1 MSAYRQLWVEGALLN
16 KQELYSYLEK
26 LAASHTI
33 CQKSSKNTYPI
44 PRMMDNFNA
53 IKEVYN
59 ILNEN
64 VKNKV
69 QIHPAGE
76 WLLDNFYAIEE
87 VVKSIEKEMTL
98 KKYKKFVGLSKGKY
112 QGFARIYVLA
122 SQIVNYT
129 ENKINREVLEESL
142 KAYQTKKNL
151 SMDEIWNIGIFM
163 QIAIIENIRQIAEN
177 IYISQ
182 YEKIRVES
190 IIERLVERKP
200 KKERKYNTYKGS
212 KNIKIKMYDIKYPFV
227 EYLSYKLKKY
237 GKKTE
242 NFLNILEE
250 EVEKT
255 GTSVSEITKRE
266 HFEIAINKISIGN
279 AITSIKKLQRI
290 NFLEIFEKINK
301 VEEILKLD
309 PAKVYDKMD
318 FKTKENYRNAIK
330 EISKKTKISEMYISK
345 KILELATNA
354 YEKNDKSKKSHIGY
368 YLQNEN
374 MNILLE
380 KLQCKEQ
387 KKFSESK
394 KVKLYISTI
403 FLFTIIISAVFANY
417 YPQSNQKMWIKVIT
431 FFILLIPIS
440 EIVIQVIQYILSKI
454 VKPKTIP
461 KLNFENGIPENESTF
476 VIIPT
481 IVDSKEKVKQ
491 MLKNLEIDYL
501 ANKSQNLYFCLL
513 GDCKQSDK
521 EIEDYDV
528 DVIRAGIEETERLN
542 KKYTNLKFP
551 IFHFIYRKRKWNESE
566 NAYLGWERKRGA
578 ITDFTD
584 FLLNNLSENDI
595 QEKFEINTISE
606 LKKQIPKIKYI
617 ITLDADTDLTLNSAY
632 ELVGTMAHILNKP
645 EVENGKIVSGYG
657 LIQPRVGINL
667 DITYKSWFTKIF
679 AGMGGIDSYA
689 NAISDT
695 YQDNFGEGIFTGKGI
710 FNLKMYSKILKNE
723 IPENTV
729 LSHDLL
735 EGNYLRCGLATDVLI
750 MDGYPTKFSSFITRL
765 SRWIRGDWQ
774 ILKWLKNKKLNLL
787 SKFKIFDNLRRSMLE
802 ISEAFAIIYF
812 TVIGKIY
819 NISIICPLIVLVLT
833 IVFPYLLEILNNII
847 FKREGEQTQKTFTP
861 KLDGYIGAIC
871 RGIITFLV
879 FPFKMW
885 ISLKAITK
893 TLYRL
898 IISKKHLLEWM
909 TSEEAE
915 KNSKDD
921 ILNYYK
927 MMLFNV
933 ISGIITILFL
943 KNTFG
948 VIAGISWVISPLI
961 MWVISKEI
969 RKTKPK
975 DKLNKNEIIYVTDV
989 AKRTFNYFY
998 DNLNEQNNYLIPDN
1012 YQEDRKKL
1020 YVDRTSSTNIGLSIM
1035 AIMAGY
1041 DLKFISLEETN
1052 SIFSK
1057 IIDTVWNL
1065 KKWNGHLYNWYNI
1078 KTLEPLIPEYIS
1090 TVDSGNFIG
1099 YLYVLKAFLEN
1110 QKNEELQEL
1119 ILKVNN
1125 LIDNTDFSKLY
1136 SNEHRLFSI
1145 GFNVQDRKTY
1155 RFLL

>member
-16 KQELYSYLEK
+16 KQELYGYLEK

-33 CQKSSKNTYPI
+33 CSKSNKNTYPI
-44 PRMMDNFNA
+44 PRMMENYNA

-200 KKERKYNTYKGS
+200 KKERKYNTFKDS

-345 KILELATNA
+345 KLLELATNA
-354 YEKNDKSKKSHIGY
+354 YEKNDKSKESHIGY

-387 KKFSESK
+387 KILSENK
-394 KVKLYISTI
+394 KVKLYISAI
-403 FLFTIIISAVFANY
+403 ILFTIIISAVFANY
-417 YPQSNQKMWIKVIT
+417 YPQNNQKMWIKVAT

-454 VKPKTIP
+454 VKPKIIP
-461 KLNFENGIPENESTF
+461 KLNFENGIPENEATF

-481 IVDSKEKVKQ
+481 IVDSDKKVKQ

-542 KKYTNLKFP
+542 KKYPNLKFP

-578 ITDFTD
+578 ITDFTN
-584 FLLNNLSENDI
+584 FLLNNLSESEI
-595 QEKFEINTISE
+595 QEKFNINTISE

-645 EVENGKIVSGYG
+645 EIENGRIVSGYG

-735 EGNYLRCGLATDVLI
+735 EGNYLRCGLATDILI

-774 ILKWLKNKKLNLL
+774 IVRWLKNKKLNLL

-802 ISEAFAIIYF
+802 ISEALAIIYF
-812 TVIGKIY
+812 TVIGKMY
-819 NISIICPLIVLVLT
+819 NISVICPLTVLALT
-833 IVFPYLLEILNNII
+833 IVFPYFLEILNNII
-847 FKREGEQTQKTFTP
+847 FKREGEQTQKTFTS

-871 RGIITFLV
+871 RSIITFFV

-885 ISLKAITK
+885 VSLKAITK

-898 IISKKHLLEWM
+898 LISKKHLLEWM

-921 ILNYYK
+921 ILSYYK
-927 MMLFNV
+927 MMVFNV
-933 ISGIITILFL
+933 IAGIITILFF
-943 KNTFG
+943 KNIFG
-948 VIAGISWVISPLI
+948 VIAGISWIISPLI
-961 MWVISKEI
+961 MCFISKEI
-969 RKTKPK
+969 KKTKPK
-975 DKLNKNEIIYVTDV
+975 DKLNKDEILYITDV

-1012 YQEDRKKL
+1012 YQEDRKQL

-1035 AIMAGY
+1035 AIIAGY
-1041 DLKFISLEETN
+1041 DLKFISLEET
-1052 SIFSK
+1052 IDILSK

-1090 TVDSGNFIG
+1090 TVDSGNFVG

-1110 QKNEELQEL
+1110 QKNEEL

-1145 GFNVQDRKTY
+1145 GFNVQERKTY
-1155 RFLL
+1155 

>member
-1 MSAYRQLWVEGALLN
+1 
-16 KQELYSYLEK
+16 
-26 LAASHTI
+26 
-33 CQKSSKNTYPI
+33 
-44 PRMMDNFNA
+44 
-53 IKEVYN
+53 
-59 ILNEN
+59 
-64 VKNKV
+64 
-69 QIHPAGE
+69 
-76 WLLDNFYAIEE
+76 
-87 VVKSIEKEMTL
+87 
-98 KKYKKFVGLSKGKY
+98 
-112 QGFARIYVLA
+112 
-122 SQIVNYT
+122 
-129 ENKINREVLEESL
+129 
-142 KAYQTKKNL
+142 
-151 SMDEIWNIGIFM
+151 M

-182 YEKIRVES
+182 YEKLKVES
-190 IIERLVERKP
+190 IIERLVDRKP
-200 KKERKYNTYKGS
+200 KIERKYNIYKGS
-212 KNIKIKMYDIKYPFV
+212 KNIKIKMYDTKYPFI

-301 VEEILKLD
+301 VEEILKKD

-345 KILELATNA
+345 KILELATKA

-374 MNILLE
+374 INILME

-387 KKFSESK
+387 KLLSENK
-394 KVKLYISTI
+394 KAKLYICFIVLLTA
-403 FLFTIIISAVFANY
+403 IISGFFAIY
-417 YPQSNQKMWIKVIT
+417 YPQNNKYLWIKVST
-431 FFILLIPIS
+431 FLFFLIPIS
-440 EIVIQVIQYILSKI
+440 EILIQLVQYILSKI
-454 VKPKTIP
+454 VKPKIIP
-461 KLNFENGIPENESTF
+461 KLNFENGIPENEATF

-481 IVDSKEKVKQ
+481 IVDSEKKVKE
-491 MLKNLEIDYL
+491 MFRNLEIDYL

-513 GDCKQSDK
+513 GDCKQSAI
-521 EIEDYDV
+521 EVEDYDL
-528 DVIRAGIEETERLN
+528 DVIRTGLEETERLN
-542 KKYTNLKFP
+542 KKYPNLKFP

-566 NAYLGWERKRGA
+566 KSYLGWERKRGA

-595 QEKFEINTISE
+595 QEKFNLNTISE
-606 LKKQIPKIKYI
+606 TKKEMPKIKYI

-632 ELVGTMAHILNKP
+632 ELVGTMAHILNIP
-645 EVENGKIVSGYG
+645 EIENDKVVSGYG

-710 FNLKMYSKILKNE
+710 FNLKLYSKILKNE

-735 EGNYLRCGLATDVLI
+735 EGNYLRCGLATDILI
-750 MDGYPTKFSSFITRL
+750 MDGYPTKFSSYITRL

-774 ILKWLKNKKLNLL
+774 IIKWLKNKKLNLL
-787 SKFKIFDNLRRSMLE
+787 SKFKIFDNLRRSLLE
-802 ISEAFAIIYF
+802 ISETLAIIYF
-812 TVIGKIY
+812 VVISKIY
-819 NISIICPLIVLVLT
+819 NISIICPLT
-833 IVFPYLLEILNNII
+833 IIILAIIFPYFLEILNNII
-847 FKREGEQTQKTFTP
+847 FKREGEQIQKTFTP
-861 KLDGYIGAIC
+861 KLDGYLGALC
-871 RGIITFLV
+871 RGIITLLV

-893 TLYRL
+893 TIYRL
-898 IISKKHLLEWM
+898 LISKKHLLEWM

-921 ILNYYK
+921 VISYYK

-933 ISGIITILFL
+933 ISGIITTLFFKNIL
-943 KNTFG
+943 G
-948 VIAGISWVISPLI
+948 VVTGISWIISPLI
-961 MWVISKEI
+961 MYYISKEI
-969 RKTKPK
+969 KEIQPK
-975 DKLNKNEIIYVTDV
+975 DKLNKDEIIYITDV

-1012 YQEDRKKL
+1012 YQEDRKQL
-1020 YVDRTSSTNIGLSIM
+1020 YVNRTSSTNIGLSIM
-1035 AIMAGY
+1035 AIIAGY

-1052 SIFSK
+1052 NILNN
-1057 IIDTVWNL
+1057 IIETIWKL

-1078 KTLEPLIPEYIS
+1078 KNLEPLIPEYIS
-1090 TVDSGNFIG
+1090 TVDSGNFVG
-1099 YLYVLKAFLEN
+1099 YLYVLKTFLEN

-1119 ILKVNN
+1119 ILKVIN
-1125 LIDNTDFSKLY
+1125 LIENTDFSKLY

-1145 GFNVQDRKTY
+1145 GFNVLERKTY

>member
-190 IIERLVERKP
+190 ITERLVERKP
-200 KKERKYNTYKGS
+200 KKERKFNTYKGS

-250 EVEKT
+250 EVDRT

-387 KKFSESK
+387 KKLSENK
-394 KVKLYISTI
+394 KVKLYITAI
-403 FLFTIIISAVFANY
+403 ILFTIIISAVFANY
-417 YPQSNQKMWIKVIT
+417 YPQNNQKMWIKGIT

-440 EIVIQVIQYILSKI
+440 EIVIQIIQYILSKI
-454 VKPKTIP
+454 VKPKIIP

-491 MLKNLEIDYL
+491 MIKNLEIDYL

-542 KKYTNLKFP
+542 KKYPNLKFP

-566 NAYLGWERKRGA
+566 NSYLGWERKRGA

-584 FLLNNLSENDI
+584 FLLNNLSENEI

-750 MDGYPTKFSSFITRL
+750 MDGYPTKFSSFINRL

-774 ILKWLKNKKLNLL
+774 ILKWLKNKRLNLL

-812 TVIGKIY
+812 AVIGKIY
-819 NISIICPLIVLVLT
+819 NISIICPLTIIFLT
-833 IVFPYLLEILNNII
+833 IVFPYFLEILNNII

-933 ISGIITILFL
+933 IAGIITILFL

-961 MWVISKEI
+961 MCFISKEI
-969 RKTKPK
+969 KKTKPK
-975 DKLNKNEIIYVTDV
+975 DKLNKDEIIYVTDV

-1012 YQEDRKKL
+1012 YQEGRKKL

-1052 SIFSK
+1052 SILSK
-1057 IIDTVWNL
+1057 TIDTIWNL

-1090 TVDSGNFIG
+1090 TVDSGNFVG

-1110 QKNEELQEL
+1110 QKNDELQDL
-1119 ILKVNN
+1119 VLKVNN

-1145 GFNVQDRKTY
+1145 GFNVQERKTY
-1155 RFLL
+1155 

>member
-1 MSAYRQLWVEGALLN
+1 MSAYKQLWVEGALLN
-16 KQELYSYLEK
+16 KQELYGYLEK
-26 LAASHTI
+26 LAAGHTI
-33 CQKSSKNTYPI
+33 CQKSNKITYPI
-44 PRMMDNFNA
+44 PRMMENYNA

-59 ILNEN
+59 LLNEN
-64 VKNKV
+64 VKNKI

-98 KKYKKFVGLSKGKY
+98 KKYKKFVGISKGKY

-151 SMDEIWNIGIFM
+151 SMDEIWNIGLFM

-182 YEKIRVES
+182 YEKIKVES

-200 KKERKYNTYKGS
+200 KKERKYNTFKDS

-266 HFEIAINKISIGN
+266 HFDIAINKISIGN

-345 KILELATNA
+345 KLLELATNA

-387 KKFSESK
+387 KILSENK
-394 KVKLYISTI
+394 KVKLYISAI
-403 FLFTIIISAVFANY
+403 ILFTIIISAVFAMY
-417 YPQSNQKMWIKVIT
+417 YPQNNQKMWIKVAT

-454 VKPKTIP
+454 VKPKIIP
-461 KLNFENGIPENESTF
+461 KLNFENGIPENEATF

-481 IVDSKEKVKQ
+481 IVDSEKKVKE
-491 MLKNLEIDYL
+491 MFRNLEIDYL

-513 GDCKQSDK
+513 GDCKQSDI
-521 EIEDYDV
+521 EVEDYDL
-528 DVIRAGIEETERLN
+528 DVIRTGLEETERLN
-542 KKYTNLKFP
+542 KKYPNLKFP

-584 FLLNNLSENDI
+584 FLLNNLSESEI
-595 QEKFEINTISE
+595 QEKFNINTISE

-645 EVENGKIVSGYG
+645 EIEEGKIVSGYG

-667 DITYKSWFTKIF
+667 DITYKSWFTKIL

-723 IPENTV
+723 ILENTV

-735 EGNYLRCGLATDVLI
+735 EGNYLRCGLATDILI

-787 SKFKIFDNLRRSMLE
+787 SKFKIFDNLRRSLLE
-802 ISEAFAIIYF
+802 ISEALAIIYF
-812 TVIGKIY
+812 TVIGKMH
-819 NISIICPLIVLVLT
+819 NISMICPLTVLVLT
-833 IVFPYLLEILNNII
+833 IVFPYFLEILNNII
-847 FKREGEQTQKTFTP
+847 FKREGEQIQKTFTP

-871 RGIITFLV
+871 RSIITFLV

-885 ISLKAITK
+885 VSLKAITK
-893 TLYRL
+893 TLYRIL
-898 IISKKHLLEWM
+898 ISKKHLLEWM

-921 ILNYYK
+921 ILSYYK
-927 MMLFNV
+927 MMIVNV
-933 ISGIITILFL
+933 IAGTITILFL
-943 KNTFG
+943 KNIFG
-948 VIAGISWVISPLI
+948 VIAGISWIISPLI
-961 MWVISKEI
+961 MCFISKEI
-969 RKTKPK
+969 KRSKPK
-975 DKLNKNEIIYVTDV
+975 DKLNKDEILYITDV

-1012 YQEDRKKL
+1012 YQEDRKQL

-1035 AIMAGY
+1035 SIIAGY
-1041 DLKFISLEETN
+1041 DLKFISLEET
-1052 SIFSK
+1052 IDILSK
-1057 IIDTVWNL
+1057 IIDTIWNL

-1090 TVDSGNFIG
+1090 TVDSGNFVG

-1110 QKNEELQEL
+1110 QKNEEL

-1145 GFNVQDRKTY
+1145 GFNVQERKTY
-1155 RFLL
+1155 

>member
-1 MSAYRQLWVEGALLN
+1 
-16 KQELYSYLEK
+16 
-26 LAASHTI
+26 
-33 CQKSSKNTYPI
+33 
-44 PRMMDNFNA
+44 
-53 IKEVYN
+53 
-59 ILNEN
+59 
-64 VKNKV
+64 
-69 QIHPAGE
+69 
-76 WLLDNFYAIEE
+76 
-87 VVKSIEKEMTL
+87 
-98 KKYKKFVGLSKGKY
+98 
-112 QGFARIYVLA
+112 
-122 SQIVNYT
+122 
-129 ENKINREVLEESL
+129 
-142 KAYQTKKNL
+142 
-151 SMDEIWNIGIFM
+151 M

-190 IIERLVERKP
+190 IIERLVERKT
-200 KKERKYNTYKGS
+200 KKERKYNIYKGS

-242 NFLNILEE
+242 NFLSILEE
-250 EVEKT
+250 EIEKT

-266 HFEIAINKISIGN
+266 HFDIAINKISIGN

-301 VEEILKLD
+301 VEEILKQD

-318 FKTKENYRNAIK
+318 FKTKENYRNQIK
-330 EISKKTKISEMYISK
+330 DISKKTKISEMYISK
-345 KILELATNA
+345 KILELANNA
-354 YEKNDKSKKSHIGY
+354 YEKNNKSKKSHIGY

-374 MNILLE
+374 INILLE

-387 KKFSESK
+387 KVLSESK
-394 KVKLYISTI
+394 KTKLYISFIIITT
-403 FLFTIIISAVFANY
+403 TIIAGIFANY
-417 YPQSNQKMWIKVIT
+417 YPQNNQKMWINVAT
-431 FFILLIPIS
+431 FIILLIPIS
-440 EIVIQVIQYILSKI
+440 EIVIQILQYVLSKI

-461 KLNFENGIPENESTF
+461 KLNFENGIPENEATF

-481 IVDSKEKVKQ
+481 IVDSEKKVKE
-491 MLKNLEIDYL
+491 MFKNLEIDYL

-528 DVIRAGIEETERLN
+528 DVIRTGLEETERLN
-542 KKYTNLKFP
+542 KKYPDLKFP

-566 NAYLGWERKRGA
+566 KSYLGWERKRGA
-578 ITDFTD
+578 ITDFTE

-595 QEKFEINTISE
+595 QEKFNINTISE
-606 LKKQIPKIKYI
+606 LKKEIPKIKYI

-645 EVENGKIVSGYG
+645 EIEMDKVVSGYG

-667 DITYKSWFTKIF
+667 DITYKSLFTKTF

-710 FNLKMYSKILKNE
+710 FDLKLYSKILKNE
-723 IPENTV
+723 ISENTV

-735 EGNYLRCGLATDVLI
+735 EGNYLRCGLATDIII

-774 ILKWLKNKKLNLL
+774 IIKWLKNQKLNLL
-787 SKFKIFDNLRRSMLE
+787 SKYKIFDNLRRSLLE

-812 TVIGKIY
+812 TALSKIY
-819 NISIICPLIVLVLT
+819 NISIARPLIIIILA
-833 IVFPYLLEILNNII
+833 IVFPYLLEIINNII
-847 FKREGEQTQKTFTP
+847 FKREGEQKQKTFTS

-871 RGIITFLV
+871 RGIIAFLV

-893 TLYRL
+893 TLYRIL
-898 IISKKHLLEWM
+898 ISKEHLLEWM

-921 ILNYYK
+921 ILSYYK

-933 ISGIITILFL
+933 FAGIITILFFQ
-943 KNTFG
+943 NIFG
-948 VIAGISWVISPLI
+948 IITGILWTISPLI
-961 MWVISKEI
+961 MCYISKEM
-969 RKTKPK
+969 KEVKPK
-975 DKLNKNEIIYVTDV
+975 DKLSKDEILYITDV

-998 DNLNEQNNYLIPDN
+998 DNINEQNNYLIPDN
-1012 YQEDRKKL
+1012 YQEDRKSL

-1035 AIMAGY
+1035 AVMAGY
-1041 DLKFISLEETN
+1041 DLKFISLEEAN
-1052 SIFSK
+1052 IILNK
-1057 IIDTVWNL
+1057 IIETVWSL

-1078 KTLEPLIPEYIS
+1078 KNLEPLIPEYIS
-1090 TVDSGNFIG
+1090 TVDSGNFVG

-1110 QKNEELQEL
+1110 QRSEELREL

-1125 LIDNTDFSKLY
+1125 LIENTDFSKLY
-1136 SNEHRLFSI
+1136 SSEHRLFSI
-1145 GFNVQDRKTY
+1145 GFNVQERKTY
-1155 RFLL
+1155 GFLL

>member
-1 MSAYRQLWVEGALLN
+1 MSAYKQLWVEGALLN
-16 KQELYSYLEK
+16 KQELYGYLEK
-26 LAASHTI
+26 LAAGHTI
-33 CQKSSKNTYPI
+33 CQKSNKNTYPI
-44 PRMMDNFNA
+44 PRMMENYNA

-151 SMDEIWNIGIFM
+151 SMDEIWNIGLFM

-182 YEKIRVES
+182 YEKIKVES

-200 KKERKYNTYKGS
+200 KKERKYNTYKDS

-266 HFEIAINKISIGN
+266 HFDIAINKISIGN

-345 KILELATNA
+345 KILELATSA

-387 KKFSESK
+387 KILSENK
-394 KVKLYISTI
+394 KVKLYISAI
-403 FLFTIIISAVFANY
+403 ILFTIIISAVFANY
-417 YPQSNQKMWIKVIT
+417 YPQNNQKMWIKVAT

-454 VKPKTIP
+454 VKPKIIP
-461 KLNFENGIPENESTF
+461 KLNFENGIPESEATF

-481 IVDSKEKVKQ
+481 IVDSDKKVKQ

-542 KKYTNLKFP
+542 KKYPNLKFP

-584 FLLNNLSENDI
+584 FLLNNLSESEI
-595 QEKFEINTISE
+595 QEKFNINTISE

-645 EVENGKIVSGYG
+645 EIENGRIVSGYG

-723 IPENTV
+723 ILENTV

-735 EGNYLRCGLATDVLI
+735 EGNYLRCGLATDILI

-787 SKFKIFDNLRRSMLE
+787 SKFKIFDNLRRSLLE
-802 ISEAFAIIYF
+802 ISEALAIIYF
-812 TVIGKIY
+812 TVIGKMH
-819 NISIICPLIVLVLT
+819 NISMICPLTVLVLT
-833 IVFPYLLEILNNII
+833 IVFPYFLEILNNII
-847 FKREGEQTQKTFTP
+847 FKREGEQIQKTFTP

-871 RGIITFLV
+871 RSIITFLV

-885 ISLKAITK
+885 VSLKAITK

-898 IISKKHLLEWM
+898 LISKKHLLEWM

-915 KNSKDD
+915 KKSKDD
-921 ILNYYK
+921 ILSYYK
-927 MMLFNV
+927 MMIVNV
-933 ISGIITILFL
+933 IAGTITILFL
-943 KNTFG
+943 KNIFG
-948 VIAGISWVISPLI
+948 VIAGISWIISPLI
-961 MWVISKEI
+961 MCFISKEI
-969 RKTKPK
+969 KRSKPK
-975 DKLNKNEIIYVTDV
+975 DKLNKDEILYITDV

-1012 YQEDRKKL
+1012 YQEDRKQL

-1035 AIMAGY
+1035 AIIAGY
-1041 DLKFISLEETN
+1041 DLKFISLEET
-1052 SIFSK
+1052 IDILSK

-1090 TVDSGNFIG
+1090 TVDSGNFVG

-1110 QKNEELQEL
+1110 QKNEEL

-1145 GFNVQDRKTY
+1145 GFNVQERKTY
-1155 RFLL
+1155 

>member
-1 MSAYRQLWVEGALLN
+1 MSAYKQLWVEGALLN
-16 KQELYSYLEK
+16 KQELYGYLEK
-26 LAASHTI
+26 LAAGHTI
-33 CQKSSKNTYPI
+33 CQKSNKNTYPI
-44 PRMMDNFNA
+44 PRMMENYNA

-151 SMDEIWNIGIFM
+151 SMDEIWNIGLFM

-182 YEKIRVES
+182 YEKIKVES

-200 KKERKYNTYKGS
+200 KKERKYNTYKDS

-345 KILELATNA
+345 KLLELATNA
-354 YEKNDKSKKSHIGY
+354 YEKNDKSKESHIGY

-387 KKFSESK
+387 KILSENK
-394 KVKLYISTI
+394 KVKLYISAI
-403 FLFTIIISAVFANY
+403 ILFTIIISAVFANY
-417 YPQSNQKMWIKVIT
+417 YPQNNQKMWIKVAT

-454 VKPKTIP
+454 VKPKIIP
-461 KLNFENGIPENESTF
+461 KLNFENGIPENEATF

-481 IVDSKEKVKQ
+481 IVDSDKKVKQ

-542 KKYTNLKFP
+542 KKYPNLKFP

-578 ITDFTD
+578 ITDFTN
-584 FLLNNLSENDI
+584 FLLNNLSESEI
-595 QEKFEINTISE
+595 QEKFNINTISE

-645 EVENGKIVSGYG
+645 EIENGRIVSGYG

-667 DITYKSWFTKIF
+667 DITYKSCFTKIF

-735 EGNYLRCGLATDVLI
+735 EGNYLRCGLATDILI

-787 SKFKIFDNLRRSMLE
+787 SKFKIFDNLRRSLLE
-802 ISEAFAIIYF
+802 ISEALAIIYF
-812 TVIGKIY
+812 TVIGKMH
-819 NISIICPLIVLVLT
+819 NISMICPLTVLVLT
-833 IVFPYLLEILNNII
+833 IVFPYFLEILNNII
-847 FKREGEQTQKTFTP
+847 FKREGEQIQKTFTP

-871 RGIITFLV
+871 RSIITFLV

-885 ISLKAITK
+885 VSLKAITK

-898 IISKKHLLEWM
+898 LISKKHLLEWM

-921 ILNYYK
+921 ILSYYK
-927 MMLFNV
+927 MMLVNV
-933 ISGIITILFL
+933 IAGIITILFF
-943 KNTFG
+943 KNIFG
-948 VIAGISWVISPLI
+948 VIAGTLWIISPLI
-961 MWVISKEI
+961 MCFISKEI
-969 RKTKPK
+969 QKTKSK
-975 DKLNKNEIIYVTDV
+975 DKLNKDEILYITDV

-1012 YQEDRKKL
+1012 YQEDRKQL

-1035 AIMAGY
+1035 AIIAGY
-1041 DLKFISLEETN
+1041 DLKFISLEET
-1052 SIFSK
+1052 IDILSK

-1090 TVDSGNFIG
+1090 TVDSGNFVG

-1110 QKNEELQEL
+1110 QKNEEL

-1145 GFNVQDRKTY
+1145 GFNVQERKTY
-1155 RFLL
+1155 

>member
-1 MSAYRQLWVEGALLN
+1 MSAYKQLWVEGALLN
-16 KQELYSYLEK
+16 KQELYGYLEK
-26 LAASHTI
+26 LAAGHTI
-33 CQKSSKNTYPI
+33 CQKSNKNTYPI
-44 PRMMDNFNA
+44 PRMMENYNA

-182 YEKIRVES
+182 YEKIKVES

-200 KKERKYNTYKGS
+200 KKERKYNTYKDS

-330 EISKKTKISEMYISK
+330 EISKRTKISEMYISK

-354 YEKNDKSKKSHIGY
+354 YEKNDKSKESHIGY

-387 KKFSESK
+387 KILSENK
-394 KVKLYISTI
+394 KVKLYISAI
-403 FLFTIIISAVFANY
+403 ILFTIIISAVFANY
-417 YPQSNQKMWIKVIT
+417 YPQNNQKMWIKVAT

-454 VKPKTIP
+454 VKPKIIP
-461 KLNFENGIPENESTF
+461 KLNFENGIPESEATF

-481 IVDSKEKVKQ
+481 IVDSDKKVKQ

-542 KKYTNLKFP
+542 KKYPNLKFP

-584 FLLNNLSENDI
+584 FLLNNLSESEI
-595 QEKFEINTISE
+595 QEKFNINTISE

-645 EVENGKIVSGYG
+645 EIENGRIVSGYG

-723 IPENTV
+723 ILENTV

-735 EGNYLRCGLATDVLI
+735 EGNYLRCGLATDILI

-787 SKFKIFDNLRRSMLE
+787 SKFKIFDNLRRSLLE
-802 ISEAFAIIYF
+802 ISEALAIIYF
-812 TVIGKIY
+812 TVIGKMH
-819 NISIICPLIVLVLT
+819 NISMICPLTVLVLT
-833 IVFPYLLEILNNII
+833 IVFPYFLEILNNII
-847 FKREGEQTQKTFTP
+847 FKREGEQIQKTFTP

-871 RGIITFLV
+871 RSIITFLV

-885 ISLKAITK
+885 VSLKAITK

-898 IISKKHLLEWM
+898 LISKKHLLEWM

-921 ILNYYK
+921 ILSYYK
-927 MMLFNV
+927 MMLVNV
-933 ISGIITILFL
+933 IAGIITILFF
-943 KNTFG
+943 KNIFG
-948 VIAGISWVISPLI
+948 VIAGTLWIISPLI
-961 MWVISKEI
+961 MCFISKEI
-969 RKTKPK
+969 QKTKSK
-975 DKLNKNEIIYVTDV
+975 DKLNKDEILYITDV

-1012 YQEDRKKL
+1012 YQEDRKQL

-1035 AIMAGY
+1035 AIIAGY
-1041 DLKFISLEETN
+1041 DLKFISLEET
-1052 SIFSK
+1052 IDILSK

-1090 TVDSGNFIG
+1090 TVDSGNFVG

-1110 QKNEELQEL
+1110 QKNEEL

-1145 GFNVQDRKTY
+1145 GFNVQERKTY
-1155 RFLL
+1155 